1 MQVWEQNQSITT
13 FVVNCTYIRNT
24 CSMNHKHNVIRDD
37 RGNLVLIM
45 MLRTASVKNNEMP
58 RSLYQF
64 FFFLHK
70 VKKCLGV
77 KF

>member
-1 MQVWEQNQSITT
+1 
-13 FVVNCTYIRNT
+13 
-24 CSMNHKHNVIRDD
+24 MNHKHNVIRDD
-37 RGNLVLIM
+37 RGNLVLIV

-58 RSLYQF
+58 RSLYQKK
-64 FFFLHK
+64 FLHK